1 MKRMK
6 KFVSVVLAMMMVL
19 GMGITAFAADN
30 NPWTIKI
37 NKNEDDTADHVYEA
51 YQIFKGNLS
60 NGKLSNIEWG
70 SGIDETKIS
79 DALAALKADD
89 TFLETKADGT
99 KVNKFAECE
108 SAADVALVLG
118 TFENSDK
125 STAKEIDA
133 FATIISSA
141 LSTVHTDSAV
151 GGDTISVIGSGY
163 YMVKDKDGSLTV
175 SDNDA
180 AYTRLLLQVVGNAQV
195 NVKSEVP
202 DGDKQVYYAGADA
215 LDRIHT
221 HSVEAGCYDA
231 DGNLICQQDEFTY
244 DPSHNR
250 GDANNAGIGD
260 HVTFEITSKVP
271 NYVGYDYYYF
281 IMNDTMSDG
290 LTFDGAST
298 VTVKIGDQTLT
309 QGTKSVLICSNTENG
324 HVHDSE
330 CYNMDGD
337 YYVYP
342 NGDHSFRL
350 TFKDIMEKNDDGS
363 QKWAVD
369 APVVVTYSALV
380 NNAAVIGT
388 SGNKNTWSL
397 EYSRDP
403 NVEYRPGV
411 DWENP
416 GLPLD
421 EDNTVLGKTPDKITL
436 TYVTELDITK
446 YADEI
451 DETDLTKNVLAGA
464 EFTLTGTSYQVV
476 TNTVKYYTEDANG
489 TFYKLLDGTYTTTA
503 PTGTTYVEIGVGT
516 ATTTTGYIMD
526 ADGNYVV
533 PANKEAYVG
542 ATLYKLVRGTNDKY
556 ADVNVKYV
564 EKEATETEMVPVDV
578 AIELTTDDK
587 GKISFRGL
595 GAGEYTLTETVTPA
609 GYNTIEPIHFTINW
623 TKPDGNV
630 TDGNEKCTWT
640 ITWDG
645 AIDTGLDEDGNG
657 TPTGIFAA
665 NVINVSGLLLPS
677 TGGIGTT
684 IFYVTGSILVLAA
697 VVLLVTK
704 KRMVREK

>member
-30 NPWTIKI
+30 NPWTITI
-37 NKNEDDTADHVYEA
+37 NKNKDDEAQHVYEA
-51 YQIFKGNLS
+51 YQIFKGDLKD
-60 NGKLSNIEWG
+60 GKLSNIEWG
-70 SGIDETKIS
+70 SGIDETKIE

-118 TFENSDK
+118 TFESSNE

-133 FATIISSA
+133 FATIISGA
-141 LSTVHTDSAV
+141 LSDVHTDSAA

-163 YMVKDKDGSLTV
+163 YMVKDKDDSLTV
-175 SDNDA
+175 SDNNA

-202 DGDKQVYYAGADA
+202 GGTKEVFYAGADA
-215 LDRIHT
+215 LDKIHT
-221 HSVEAGCYDA
+221 HSVADGCYDA
-231 DGNLICQQDEFTY
+231 DGNLTCDRDEFTY
-244 DPSHNR
+244 DPSQNR

-260 HVTFEITSKVP
+260 HVTFQITSKVP

-281 IMNDTMSDG
+281 IMNDTMSNG

-298 VTVKIGDQTLT
+298 VTVKIGDVTLK
-309 QGTKSVLICSNTENG
+309 QGTKMGLTCDKEEN
-324 HVHDSE
+324 DSHTHIKD
-330 CYNMDGD
+330 CYDIDGD

-350 TFKDIMEKNDDGS
+350 AFTDIMEKNGDGS

-403 NVEYRPGV
+403 NEEYRPGV
-411 DWENP
+411 NWLTP
-416 GLPLD
+416 GLPKE
-421 EDNTVLGKTPDKITL
+421 EDNTVLGKTPDEITL

-446 YADEI
+446 YADEVGA
-451 DETDLTKNVLAGA
+451 DNLLAGA

-476 TNTVKYYTEDANG
+476 TNTVKYYTEDASG
-489 TFYKLLDGTYTTTA
+489 TFYKLLDGTYTETA

-516 ATTTTGYIMD
+516 AETTTGYIKN
-526 ADGNYVV
+526 AEGNFVV
-533 PANKEAYVG
+533 PANKDDYVG

-564 EKEATETEMVPVDV
+564 EEEATETKMVPVDV
-578 AIELTTDDK
+578 AIELTTDAT
-587 GKISFRGL
+587 GKISFKGL

-609 GYNTIEPIHFTINW
+609 GYNTIEPIHFEIKWVEPTG
-623 TKPDGNV
+623 DV